1 MLTLQPNQKYKKLFY
16 FIGVWK
22 TEMKKRTF
30 LVEEMTWKNAEME
43 ESRLLGEHREALEEE
58 PQEMDSK
65 LNICP
70 SGNQFFYTVQNPSDW
85 GLISYSHTWHLI
97 LMTEK

>member
-1 MLTLQPNQKYKKLFY
+1 
-16 FIGVWK
+16 
-22 TEMKKRTF
+22 
-30 LVEEMTWKNAEME
+30 ME

-70 SGNQFFYTVQNPSDW
+70 SGNQFFYTVQNPSD
-85 GLISYSHTWHLI
+85 
-97 LMTEK
+97 